1 MNAFQLRIT
10 QDDKRNMKNKI
21 ILKNL
26 FRKNKT
32 SPLLKIQEKDFH
44 SQKRFGQKENLRRQD
59 LNVCMYLLRTL

>member
-10 QDDKRNMKNKI
+10 QDDKRYMKNKI

-32 SPLLKIQEKDFH
+32 SPLLKIQEKGFH
-44 SQKRFGQKENLRRQD
+44 SQKRFGQNENLRRQD
-59 LNVCMYLLRTL
+59 LNP